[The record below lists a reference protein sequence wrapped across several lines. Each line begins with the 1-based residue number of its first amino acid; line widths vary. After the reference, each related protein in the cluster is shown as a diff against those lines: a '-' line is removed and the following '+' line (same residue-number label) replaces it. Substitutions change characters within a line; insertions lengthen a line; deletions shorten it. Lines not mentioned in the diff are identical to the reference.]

1 MLTYGLPL
9 SRFGAFRGD
18 SLDGI
23 ADGIVKMGAR
33 LLAGGK
39 SSEPLEAVANCVTLP
54 NGQLWFCSYGLPIE
68 LAFREAD
75 YHRLQIPIR
84 GSGRTR
90 LGNGGAEISVA
101 ADQGCLSSAAAS
113 IDFGPQFQQLAWRVH
128 NAAVTRKLHAR
139 IERPIVPAIAFQP
152 TVRFDTAG
160 GRALLHTLRCLV
172 HVLAAGMSPESL
184 IVTELEQT
192 MMAGLLLATEH
203 GFRDALERA
212 PRLVSPSQVR
222 RAEEFIAANC
232 RRALSIDEIAQAVNT
247 SVRSLYR
254 SFRRQRPHSPME
266 FLKQCRLN
274 EARRLLETE
283 GPFLSVTDVG
293 LACGFEDLSH
303 FSKEFLKAFGERP
316 SAIARRLRHRVS

>member
-9 SRFGAFRGD
+9 SGFGAFRGD
-18 SLDGI
+18 SLDGV
-23 ADGIVKMGAR
+23 ADGIEKMGAR
-33 LLAGGK
+33 LLAGAK
-39 SSEPLEAVANCVTLP
+39 PAEPLEAVANCVNLP
-54 NGQLWFCSYGLPIE
+54 NGQLWFCSYGGPIE

-75 YHRLQIPIR
+75 YYRLQIPIR
-84 GSGRTR
+84 GSGRTK

-101 ADQGCLSSAAAS
+101 AEQGCVSSAAAS
-113 IDFGPQFQQLAWRVH
+113 IDFGPRFQQLAWRVH
-128 NAAVTRKLHAR
+128 HAAITRKLHAR
-139 IERPIVPAIAFQP
+139 IDRPIVPALAFQP
-152 TVRFDTAG
+152 AVRFDAAAG
-160 GRALLHTLRCLV
+160 QALLHTLRCLV
-172 HVLAAGMSPESL
+172 HVLAAGTSPQSL
-184 IVTELEQT
+184 IVTELEQA
-192 MMAGLLLATEH
+192 MMAGLLSATQH

-212 PRLVSPSQVR
+212 AKLASPSQVR

-232 RRALSIDEIAQAVNT
+232 HRALSIDEIAQAVGT

-254 SFRRQRPHSPME
+254 SFRRQRSHSPME

-283 GPFLSVTDVG
+283 GPSLSVTDVG

-316 SAIARRLRHRVS
+316 SSIARRVRHRVS